1 MAQKIIERVQAR
13 YEARELPFGKLYEW
27 HPNYVE
33 NIDLRRGDSCLPLFT
48 ECRGRVSFSE
58 FSTS

>member
-1 MAQKIIERVQAR
+1 MAQKIIERVEAR
-13 YEARELPFGKLYEW
+13 YETCEVPFGKLYEW
-27 HPNYVE
+27 YPNYVE
-33 NIDLRRGDSCLPLFT
+33 NIDLRGGDSCLSLFT